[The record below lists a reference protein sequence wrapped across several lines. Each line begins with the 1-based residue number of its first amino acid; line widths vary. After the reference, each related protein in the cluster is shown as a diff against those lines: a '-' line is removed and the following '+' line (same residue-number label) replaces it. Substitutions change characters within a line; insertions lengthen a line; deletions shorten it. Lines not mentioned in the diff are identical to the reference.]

1 MVNQTE
7 GLGWQALSDNDLS
20 VDRDRESDKSRTR
33 ALQPDFTDV
42 PVEDHILVSE
52 EAVGE
57 PDPEAM
63 ERRRAAL
70 QMQAGEVEL
79 EIQKWRAMV
88 RTASQNEDL
97 EAFQKDAIAY
107 YVGRIRQSEAGLD
120 QLSAPLAQLSGDMD
134 PF

>member
-7 GLGWQALSDNDLS
+7 GLAWQALSDNDLS

-57 PDPEAM
+57 PDPEAI

-70 QMQAGEVEL
+70 QIQAGEVEL

-88 RTASQNEDL
+88 RRTSQNEDP
-97 EAFQKDAIAY
+97 ESSEKDAIAY
-107 YVGRIRQSEAGLD
+107 YVGKFDSRRLGWTS
-120 QLSAPLAQLSGDMD
+120 
-134 PF
+134 